1 VIDLLDGRILLIL
14 GCAARILAVLI
25 GSLTAVL
32 RARREAER
40 AGKLVAVSEVSRD
53 WQPTGRINAVTDAW
67 VMENEKDDIPSN
79 FVLRI
84 EEIEWCAILGVAR

>member
-14 GCAARILAVLI
+14 GCAALILAVLI

-40 AGKLVAVSEVSRD
+40 AGKA
-53 WQPTGRINAVTDAW
+53 RIAATSW
-67 VMENEKDDIPSN
+67 ST
-79 FVLRI
+79 
-84 EEIEWCAILGVAR
+84 